1 MIPQT
6 ETIILIFTILCL
18 FLQIFTLL
26 IIVGRT
32 STVIQQI
39 TDFDSNIAEIFLRLD
54 PLLEKFNV
62 NGGALEPINPIQA
75 VIGQFLA
82 AQLEK
87 NQTMTNRNDLG
98 QFKSLTEG
106 KKENSE

>member
-1 MIPQT
+1 ML
-6 ETIILIFTILCL
+6 ILIIFCL

-39 TDFDSNIAEIFLRLD
+39 VDFDSNIAEIFVRLD
-54 PLLEKFNV
+54 PLLERFSNS
-62 NGGALEPINPIQA
+62 GGALEPVNPIQA

-82 AQLEK
+82 SQLEK
-87 NQTMTNRNDLG
+87 NQTINNRNDLG
-98 QFKSLTEG
+98 QFKSLTDGE
-106 KKENSE
+106 K